1 MDTTQPFMVWQS
13 KYQINENPFPF
24 TCQFSSYDHHIS
36 GNVNGYPA
44 LDNWPHEFP
53 LQDNLMDAVP
63 FMESYYSTDPL
74 YEIPTI
80 EPIPSVQVQD
90 YDFYDIRKEFSI
102 CNEIDVEFEET
113 GKTVRETGNFCKG
126 KRSREE
132 RSGSTRMLSRKTISE
147 YFYMPITQAAR
158 ELNVG
163 LTLLKKRCREFGIRR
178 WPHRKLISLQ
188 ALIINVQELGKE
200 EGQESE
206 MKLRNAI
213 EILEKEKKTL
223 EEMPDMEL
231 EDSTKRLRQACFKA
245 SYKKKKLMEMM
256 ESKCSSTSTS
266 TLSATATSI
275 HTI

>member
-1 MDTTQPFMVWQS
+1 MIMDTTQPFMVWQS

-80 EPIPSVQVQD
+80 EPIPN

-113 GKTVRETGNFCKG
+113 GKT
-126 KRSREE
+126 
-132 RSGSTRMLSRKTISE
+132 
-147 YFYMPITQAAR
+147 
-158 ELNVG
+158 
-163 LTLLKKRCREFGIRR
+163 
-178 WPHRKLISLQ
+178 
-188 ALIINVQELGKE
+188 ELGKE